1 MGHTMTGVGIALVL
15 ALGGWHL
22 RNRRH
27 PNWRTNSLA
36 RFYVTLGYPLVAVA
50 VYLLVVATGTDSWDW
65 ALGSL
70 WALIA
75 AVCFVLGF
83 QHLNAPPPADTAT
96 STPSGI
102 SAERAAGVSRPR
114 QPR

>member
-1 MGHTMTGVGIALVL
+1 MTGVGIALIVV
-15 ALGGWHL
+15 LGGWHL
-22 RNRRH
+22 RTRRH
-27 PNWRTNSLA
+27 PNWHRNSLA
-36 RFYVTLGYPLVAVA
+36 RFYITVGYPLIAIA
-50 VYLLVVATGTDSWDW
+50 VYLLVVATGTGSWDW

-83 QHLNAPPPADTAT
+83 QHLNAPPPPAADHT
-96 STPSGI
+96 
-102 SAERAAGVSRPR
+102 VSRPSRISAGRGAGASRLR